1 MADDVVVLAGNAD
14 GIGVL
19 CAVLTWGCA
28 CKGANPA
35 CWLQRQGSGGT
46 ALACFLTAFGLPE
59 CLPQALPSFGTCC
72 EHRLPHEQLSR
83 STAT

>member
-14 GIGVL
+14 SIGVF
-19 CAVLTWGCA
+19 CTVLTWGCV

-46 ALACFLTAFGLPE
+46 ALACFFTAFGLPE
-59 CLPQALPSFGTCC
+59 CFPQALPSSDTCC